1 MSSTARRLL
10 VATPALLDP
19 NFFRT
24 VVFMIEHNPEAA
36 LGVVL
41 NRPSEV
47 VLDDAL
53 PDWAAIAAAPGV
65 AFVGGPVQAHDA
77 LIGLAELGADAALV
91 GDDADGWYPLLDRFG
106 TVDLGRAPVDLGLG
120 VERARVFA
128 GYAAWGPG
136 QLEGELAEHA
146 WFVVDVQ
153 PEDLLTDEPDSL
165 WRRVLRRQGGDV
177 AMAANQPLDPRTN

>member
-1 MSSTARRLL
+1 LSSTARRLL

-19 NFFRT
+19 NFFHT
-24 VVFMIEHNPEAA
+24 VVFMIEHNADAA

-47 VLDDAL
+47 ALGDAL
-53 PDWAAIAAAPGV
+53 PDWAAIAAPPAV
-65 AFVGGPVQAHDA
+65 AFIGGPVQAHDA
-77 LIGLAELGADAALV
+77 LIGLAKLAPDAATV
-91 GDDADGWYPLLDRFG
+91 GEDADGWYPLLERFG
-106 TVDLGRAPVDLGLG
+106 TVDLGRTPVDLDLG
-120 VERARVFA
+120 IAGARVFA

-136 QLEGELAEHA
+136 QLEGELDEHA
-146 WFVVDVQ
+146 WFVVDAV
-153 PEDLLTDEPDSL
+153 PDDLLTDDPESL